1 MNTAHNTS
9 APSRRDFIRGMSA
22 AALAEPGCSV
32 ETERPPNILFLLT
45 DDQRADALGCAG
57 NPIIQT
63 PNVDRLAEQGVLF
76 ENSFVTTSICAV
88 SRASFFTGQYA
99 RTHGIHGFGT
109 SLTAEQHAAS
119 YPALLRAAGYRTG
132 FIGKYGVGRTLP
144 KESFDFFEGFS
155 GQGRYF
161 REIEGRRVHL
171 TKVMGVQALDFL
183 DGCSDETP
191 FCLSVSFKSPHVQD
205 REPPY
210 FLNDPAYDHLYE
222 DLTIPPAAKSDPDI
236 HAALPAFLRGDYEGR
251 IRWER
256 RFGTEER
263 YQESVKRY
271 YRLISGVDTQ
281 VGRIMDKLR
290 ERGWDD
296 NTVVIYTADNGFFL
310 GEWGW
315 AGKWLTH
322 EESIRTPLI
331 IRDPRRKHTAGARR
345 AETALNI
352 DIAPTILEMAGLNVP
367 VSMQGR
373 SLAPLLQGHSPEWRT
388 EWFYE
393 HLFEHRTIPKTE
405 AVRGARWKYTRYL
418 ETDPAFEELYDL
430 EADPDEFVNLART
443 GDRELEAMRERL
455 RIWREHLEGWDRESP
470 WTDPA

>member
-1 MNTAHNTS
+1 
-9 APSRRDFIRGMSA
+9 MSA
-22 AALAEPGCSV
+22 AALAAPGCSV

-99 RTHGIHGFGT
+99 RTHGIHGFRT
-109 SLTAEQHAAS
+109 PLTAEQHAAS
-119 YPALLRAAGYRTG
+119 YPELVRAAGYRTG

-144 KESFDFFEGFS
+144 RERFDFFEGFS

-161 REIEGRRVHL
+161 REIEGRRIHL
-171 TKVMGVQALDFL
+171 TKLMGSQALDFL

-191 FCLSVSFKSPHVQD
+191 FCLSISFKSPHVQD

-290 ERGWDD
+290 ERVWDD

-322 EESIRTPLI
+322 EESIRTPV
-331 IRDPRRKHTAGARR
+331 DHPRSEAQAHRWRPPRGDGAQYRHGSDHPGDGGRRRSGLDAGPEPR
-345 AETALNI
+345 AAT
-352 DIAPTILEMAGLNVP
+352 PRTI
-367 VSMQGR
+367 
-373 SLAPLLQGHSPEWRT
+373 SPEWRT

-405 AVRGARWKYTRYL
+405 AVRGARWKYTSYL

-430 EADPDEFVNLART
+430 EADPDEFVNLVRT
-443 GDRELEAMRERL
+443 GDGELEAMRERL